1 MPIRLS
7 RPAIEKNLA
16 KFATFLQESF
26 FADETARKNGWLQKV
41 DPRIKL
47 LGSFFLLFCS
57 SFSTHLSSILLVY
70 AFALLLAVG
79 SGIFS
84 VIFVRK
90 IWLYVPLYVAVIA
103 LPSLFLVP
111 GTSVYTFGDS
121 AIIITK
127 QGLTAAA
134 FLISRVAV
142 SVALML
148 ILVLTTSWPDL
159 LKALRTLFVPKI
171 VVLMLSM
178 TYRYIYLL
186 LLVASN
192 LFLAKKSRRVGPE
205 NWRTARKWME
215 GTLGTL
221 VGKSVQT
228 SQDVHLAM
236 ISRGFQGEPQIL
248 NQFSLRLVDFL
259 WATIF
264 LSVGLAAVTL
274 P

>member
-1 MPIRLS
+1 MRLS
-7 RPAIEKNLA
+7 RSAIEKNLA
-16 KFATFLQESF
+16 KFADFLQESF
-26 FADETARKNGWLQKV
+26 FADQTAKKNGWLQKV

-47 LGSFFLLFCS
+47 AGCFFLLFCS
-57 SFSTHLSSILLVY
+57 SFSHHLTSILFIY
-70 AFALLLAVG
+70 AFALILALG

-90 IWLYVPLYVAVIA
+90 IWLYVPIYAAIIA
-103 LPSLFLVP
+103 LPSLFLVHGNP
-111 GTSVYTFGDS
+111 VYRFGETNMV
-121 AIIITK
+121 ITK

-134 FLISRVAV
+134 FLVSRVAV

-148 ILVLTTSWPDL
+148 VLVLTTSWQDL

-171 VVLMLSM
+171 IVLMLSM

-205 NWRTARKWME
+205 DWRTTRKWLE

-221 VGKSVQT
+221 VGKSLQT

-248 NQFSLRLVDFL
+248 NQFRLQFADYV
-259 WATIF
+259 WAVVFVTI
-264 LSVGLAAVTL
+264 GIAAVTL

>member
-1 MPIRLS
+1 MRLS
-7 RPAIEKNLA
+7 RSAIEKNLA
-16 KFATFLQESF
+16 RFASFLQESF
-26 FADETARKNGWLQKV
+26 FADQTAKQNGWLQKV

-47 LGSFFLLFCS
+47 VGCFFLLFCS
-57 SFSTHLSSILLVY
+57 SFSHNLTSILLIY
-70 AFALLLAVG
+70 AFALILAFG

-90 IWLYVPLYVAVIA
+90 VWLYVPIYVAIIA
-103 LPSLFLVP
+103 LPSLFLVHGAP
-111 GTSVYTFGDS
+111 LYRFDETDIV
-121 AIIITK
+121 ITK
-127 QGLTAAA
+127 QGLSAAA
-134 FLISRVAV
+134 FLVSRVAV

-148 ILVLTTSWPDL
+148 VLVLTTSWQDL

-205 NWRTARKWME
+205 DWRTTRNWLE

-221 VGKSVQT
+221 VGKSIQT

-248 NQFSLRLVDFL
+248 NQFKLRFSDFV
-259 WATIF
+259 WAF
-264 LSVGLAAVTL
+264 VFVAVGLGAVII